1 MVSSHNMPLNSASE
15 MDADPSTH
23 EADAQVIADLNQ
35 TVLFRGLPQAQ
46 LNEFLSRCDEAFFEK
61 GEVLL
66 SPDMSSG
73 YMYLLLTGAVRVH
86 LNSPESEPLVTL
98 GAGECV
104 GEMSLFDGSN
114 PSAWVIA
121 ERDTATLMV
130 DSVLL
135 WDMINESHDV
145 ARNLLYLLSKR
156 IRSGNEAVNHNQ
168 TLHKQAQEQANSD
181 ALTGVNNRRWLEELL
196 LRTRGRPLEDLAPLS
211 VIMLDVD
218 HFKRFN
224 DDYGHQTGDEVLRM
238 VAKAMQ
244 SSLRPNDMV
253 ARYGGEEF
261 IILLPNTRLEHC
273 LQVAERLRSVVEQ
286 TPLEQQG
293 QPIPGVTISLGV
305 SQWHCGISL
314 EDLIASADK
323 ALYRAKECGRNRIC
337 QAQD

>member
-1 MVSSHNMPLNSASE
+1 MVSSNSTALHNAQQADASNL
-15 MDADPSTH
+15 PP
-23 EADAQVIADLNQ
+23 EADAQVVADLNQ

-46 LNEFLSRCDEAFFEK
+46 LNEFLSRCDQAFFEK

-66 SPDMSSG
+66 SPDMNSG
-73 YMYLLLTGAVRVH
+73 HMYLLLTGAVRVH
-86 LNSPESEPLVTL
+86 LTSPDSEPLVTL

-121 ERDTATLMV
+121 ARDAATLVV
-130 DSVLL
+130 DSELL
-135 WDMINESHDV
+135 WDMVNESHDV
-145 ARNLLYLLSKR
+145 ARNLLYVLSRR

-168 TLHKQAQEQANSD
+168 ALHKQAEEQANSD
-181 ALTGVNNRRWLEELL
+181 PLTGVNNRRWLEALMI
-196 LRTRGRPLEDLAPLS
+196 RMRGRPLEDLAPLS
-211 VIMLDVD
+211 VVMLDVD

-238 VAKAMQ
+238 VGKAMQ

-261 IILLPNTRLEHC
+261 VILLPNTRQEHC
-273 LQVAERLRSVVEQ
+273 LQVAERLREIVAQ
-286 TPLEQQG
+286 TPIKKAGES
-293 QPIPGVTISLGV
+293 IRSVTISLGV
-305 SQWHCGISL
+305 SQWRPGVRL

-323 ALYRAKECGRNRIC
+323 ALYRAKENGRNRIC
-337 QAQD
+337 QAED